1 LYGNEDGIGSRQ
13 HQSQITAITYSPQR
27 VKQQMLMLWQ
37 LMKPRHNLV
46 MLRHV
51 IMTVGPLVSFL
62 YLGDLEMAVLLM
74 SKKKMNSPQ

>member
-1 LYGNEDGIGSRQ
+1 
-13 HQSQITAITYSPQR
+13 
-27 VKQQMLMLWQ
+27 MLWQ